1 MMKLLKHPL
10 ISGSVIIFV
19 GSFLANVLNFFFNL
33 FVIKH
38 LTKVDYGTLQTII
51 AIITLPGIAAGAIL
65 PLIVNFGGKYFSQKE
80 FEKIRG
86 LYYKII
92 RFFLSSGAIFFIV
105 FLLFIPLIAAFFHI
119 DNYFILFL
127 ADIFILFT
135 FFNTTNTAFL
145 QAKLDFKFITFT
157 VFLGSSLKLIL
168 GIAFFLLG
176 FSVNGAVGALVV
188 SMIIPY
194 FLTFIPLKF
203 LFIRKSKNIKIPT
216 KELLTYGV
224 PSAITVLGLTS
235 LISMDIILA
244 KHFFDP
250 NEGGDYAGLSLMGR
264 VLFFFTA
271 PIGTVMFPLLVQKYE
286 KKENLQGT
294 FILSVLL
301 VAIPSCLLTVIYFL
315 FPHFIISIF
324 TKSDYFILAPY
335 VGLFA
340 VFTTLFSITSL
351 FVNFYLA
358 IKKVKIFIPTVVA
371 AVLQIIGI
379 CLFHENIIQIVYTS
393 LIVTFLL
400 LLTLLLYYPYATR
413 K

>member
-168 GIAFFLLG
+168 GIAFILLG

-188 SMIIPY
+188 SIIIPY

-216 KELLTYGV
+216 KELLRYGV

>member
-10 ISGSVIIFV
+10 VSGSAIIFV

-38 LTKVDYGTLQTII
+38 LSKVDYGTLQTII
-51 AIITLPGIAAGAIL
+51 AIITLPGIAASAIL

-86 LYYKII
+86 LYDKII
-92 RFFLSSGAIFFIV
+92 RFFFSSGAIFFIV
-105 FLLFIPLIAAFFHI
+105 FLFFIPRIAEFFHI
-119 DNYFILFL
+119 DNYFSLFL

-135 FFNTTNTAFL
+135 FFNTTHTAFL
-145 QAKLDFKFITFT
+145 QAKLDFRFITFT
-157 VFLGSSLKLIL
+157 VFLASSLKLML
-168 GIAFFLLG
+168 GIAFILLG
-176 FSVNGAVGALVV
+176 FSVNGAVGALVI
-188 SMIIPY
+188 SIIISY
-194 FLTFIPLKF
+194 FLTFLPLRSF
-203 LFIRKSKNIKIPT
+203 LIKKSKNIKIST
-216 KELLTYGV
+216 KELITYGI
-224 PSAITVLGLTS
+224 PSAITVLALTS

-250 NEGGDYAGLSLMGR
+250 SEGGDYAGLSLMGR

-271 PIGTVMFPLLVQKYE
+271 PIGVVMFPLLVQKYE
-286 KKENLQGT
+286 KKENLQST
-294 FILSVLL
+294 FSLSVLL
-301 VAIPSCLLTVIYFL
+301 VAIPSCLLTIIYFL

-324 TKSDYFILAPY
+324 AKKEYSILAPY

-340 VFTTLFSITSL
+340 VFTTLFSITNL
-351 FVNFYLA
+351 FINFYLA

-379 CLFHENIIQIVYTS
+379 CLFHETIIEIVYIS

-400 LLTLLLYYPYATR
+400 LLTLLLY
-413 K
+413 